1 MNKRNRILILLSLLI
16 VFVII
21 FVGTSIGSSNIS
33 IPSIISIIGNKLFNI
48 PLRDTVASQE
58 VSIIWI
64 LRLPRVLLAFMVGA
78 ALSVS
83 GAVMQSVLKNSLA
96 SPFTLGVSSGAS
108 LGVGAYIILGISI
121 PLIGNLVLPCIGFL
135 SGFITVMLVIAFAN
149 RVDRGM
155 SNNTI
160 ILSGMVFSL
169 FANAMLTVISA
180 LNSSKMESI
189 VMWQMGSFSM
199 KGWSYLLV
207 GLPFFLVGILIV
219 LRYSREMDILT
230 FGENEAKTLGVETEK
245 VKKRLLVASAI
256 LTGSAI
262 SLTGTIGFIDL
273 IVPHLVRKI
282 FGPKHRLVIPMS
294 IILGGSFMILT
305 DLVAR
310 TIVTPS
316 ELPVGAIT
324 AIIGAPFFG
333 YIYFGKRSRL

>member
-16 VFVII
+16 VFVLI

-33 IPSIISIIGNKLFNI
+33 IPSIISIRGNKLFNI

-207 GLPFFLVGILIV
+207 GLPFF
-219 LRYSREMDILT
+219 
-230 FGENEAKTLGVETEK
+230 
-245 VKKRLLVASAI
+245 
-256 LTGSAI
+256 
-262 SLTGTIGFIDL
+262 
-273 IVPHLVRKI
+273 
-282 FGPKHRLVIPMS
+282 
-294 IILGGSFMILT
+294 
-305 DLVAR
+305 
-310 TIVTPS
+310 
-316 ELPVGAIT
+316 
-324 AIIGAPFFG
+324 
-333 YIYFGKRSRL
+333 